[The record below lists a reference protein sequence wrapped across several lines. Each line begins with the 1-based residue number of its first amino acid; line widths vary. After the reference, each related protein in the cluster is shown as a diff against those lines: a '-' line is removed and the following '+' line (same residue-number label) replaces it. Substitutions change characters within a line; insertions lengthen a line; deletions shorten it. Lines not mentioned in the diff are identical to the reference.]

1 MLVPYPSEEMQVWE
15 ISPRVN
21 SPYVIPEIVVRY
33 RMDTHGLSR
42 APVIFVVH
50 DTIANQSVLSKFNLP
65 LHARTIDP
73 REPSFLVVTDLP
85 RFTYK
90 HCFDPDH
97 VFRIR
102 ENRQLKMLQKQ
113 L

>member
-1 MLVPYPSEEMQVWE
+1 LLVPYPSEEIQVWE
-15 ISPRVN
+15 ISPRAN

-42 APVIFVVH
+42 ASVIFVVH

-73 REPSFLVVTDLP
+73 ESQVSLSSLISRGSPINIASIRIMSFAFEKTVS
-85 RFTYK
+85 
-90 HCFDPDH
+90 
-97 VFRIR
+97 
-102 ENRQLKMLQKQ
+102 
-113 L
+113 

>member
-1 MLVPYPSEEMQVWE
+1 MQVWE

-21 SPYVIPEIVVRY
+21 SAYVIREIVVRY

-50 DTIANQSVLSKFNLP
+50 DTIANQSVLSKFNVP

-73 REPSFLVVTDLP
+73 REPSFPVVTDLP

-102 ENRQLKMLQKQ
+102 ENRQLKMLQRQ